1 MHPRIL
7 QTVEEA
13 LRKRGVQVIRL
24 AAYRAEHFVLFQP
37 RLKGVADILASPV
50 GVMNQVRPRLP
61 AKLSVF
67 KF

>member
-13 LRKRGVQVIRL
+13 PRKRGVPVIRR
-24 AAYRAEHFVLFQP
+24 AAHQAVLFQL

-50 GVMNQVRPRLP
+50 GVMNQARPRLP
-61 AKLSVF
+61 AKLSVLTS
-67 KF
+67 